1 MKEIIFTPNAQDV
14 DLLTQPPLPAKKNI
28 PDWYKKS
35 ENFNVK
41 KPLFDNGVV
50 VNKGLKMC
58 MPFLDTLTTGYIQ
71 YTWADVFIEK
81 NMNGSVNFS
90 YAMNPP
96 VLDSRPKTHIPV
108 SDMYY
113 DIEFIWKVHWLI
125 SFPKDYSVLITHP
138 LNRLDLPF
146 TTLSGIID
154 YSPVAQTGGNLP
166 FYLKKDFEGLIP
178 AGTPM
183 FQVIPIKRESWK
195 SKVSPFD
202 RDSHLRNMA
211 KTNKKYWGAYKD
223 LLWHKKDYS

>member
-1 MKEIIFTPNAQDV
+1 MKEIKFTPNAQDV

-41 KPLFDNGVV
+41 KPIFNNGQI

-58 MPFLDTLTTGYIQ
+58 MPFLDTLISGYIQ
-71 YTWADVFIEK
+71 YTWTDIFIER
-81 NMNGSVNFS
+81 NMDGSVNFS
-90 YAMNPP
+90 YAMLPQI
-96 VLDSRPKTHIPV
+96 LDAREKASIPV
-108 SDMYY
+108 NDMYN
-113 DIEFIWKVHWLI
+113 DIEFIWKTQWRI

-138 LNRLDLPF
+138 FNRLDLPF

-154 YSPVAQTGGNLP
+154 YSPGTLTGGSLP

-183 FQVIPIKRESWK
+183 FQIVPIKRESWK
-195 SKVSPFD
+195 SEVLPFN
-202 RDSHLRNMA
+202 RENHERNMA
-211 KTNKKYWGAYKD
+211 VTYSRYWGAYKD
-223 LLWHKKDYS
+223 LFWRKKDYS